1 MMNKHNY
8 IYVLFL
14 LATIGFSACKKDF
27 LERAP
32 SDFISKEEVFSNI
45 DNTEAFLNNIYVQL
59 PSLLVPTL
67 NNQGFYS
74 LDAASDLSANMWTE
88 WPGSSIDMTI
98 GNWSPSFSPLSYLW
112 TDYFNAIRRTNILL
126 ENEALIPTTS
136 PARKSRILGEAY
148 ALRAYYYFELFRM
161 YGELPLIEQSLDPGG
176 QDVFFKRSS
185 TDDVVAFIKA
195 DIERATPLLPARH
208 EPSEFG
214 RATSLAMKA
223 LLSRLC
229 LYHASPLF
237 NPTGDKARYALAATV
252 SKEAID
258 FAQDNGYR
266 LSMGDVDGLQSY
278 ERIFLEESNEEVI
291 WSSGRTG
298 FDYNGGY
305 WDFYVGTLGYGG
317 WYGESPLQGLVDS
330 YELLNGELP
339 VLGYDDN
346 HTPIPN
352 PVSGFDP
359 LSPFENRDPR
369 FYQTVGFHG
378 DTYKGREVNF
388 APGGLDYA
396 TDRPR
401 INYFWKKYAIPDR
414 DLINETGGYT
424 KRFAIFRLSELYL
437 NYAEALNESEGPS
450 AAAVEAVNKIRRRVG
465 MIEVPNGLD
474 QNELREKIRNEKK
487 VEFAF
492 ESHRFWDIRRWKIGT
507 EVSNGVVRKVNV
519 SANGTFTYPVW
530 QNRVF
535 EEKHYLLPIPQS
547 EIDKLNGQWAQNP
560 GW

>member
-1 MMNKHNY
+1 MNILKY
-8 IYVLFL
+8 MYAM
-14 LATIGFSACKKDF
+14 LAIATVGLGACQKDF
-27 LERAP
+27 LDRAP
-32 SDFISKEEVFSNI
+32 SDFISKEEVFRNI
-45 DNTEAFLNNIYVQL
+45 DNTEAFLNNIYIQL
-59 PSLLVPTL
+59 PSLLTPTV
-67 NNQGFYS
+67 NYQGYYS
-74 LDAASDLSANMWTE
+74 LDAASDLSASMWTE

-98 GNWSPSFSPLSYLW
+98 GNWSPSYSPLSYRW
-112 TDYFNAIRRTNILL
+112 TDYFNAIRRINILI
-126 ENEALIPTTS
+126 ENEGIIPTLN
-136 PARKSRILGEAY
+136 PQRKNRIIGEAF
-148 ALRAYYYFELFRM
+148 ALRAYFYFELFRM
-161 YGELPLIEQSLDPGG
+161 HGELPLIERSLDPGG
-176 QDVFFKRSS
+176 EDIFFERSPVDV
-185 TDDVVAFIKA
+185 VVAFIKA
-195 DIERATPLLPARH
+195 DIERAIALLPARH

-237 NPTGDKARYALAATV
+237 NPTGDKQRYALAATV

-258 FAQDNGYR
+258 FAEANGYR
-266 LSMGDVDGLQSY
+266 LSMGDIDGLKSY
-278 ERIFLEESNEEVI
+278 ERIFLEENNEEVI

-298 FDYNGGY
+298 FDYDGGY
-305 WDFYVGTLGYGG
+305 WDFYTGTLGYGG

-330 YELLNGELP
+330 YELMNGELP
-339 VLGYDDN
+339 VLGYDEN
-346 HTPIPN
+346 NQPIPN
-352 PVSGFDP
+352 PASGFDP
-359 LSPFENRDPR
+359 ASPYENRDPR
-369 FYQTVGFHG
+369 FYQTIGFHG

-401 INYFWKKYAIPDR
+401 INYFWKKYAIADR

-424 KRFAIFRLSELYL
+424 KRYALFRLAELYL

-450 AAAVEAVNKIRRRVG
+450 DAVYSAVNEIRQRVG
-465 MIEVPNGLD
+465 MIGLPPNLNQGGM
-474 QNELREKIRNEKK
+474 RERIRNEKK

-507 EVSNGVVRKVNV
+507 EVNSGIVRKVNV
-519 SANGTFTYPVW
+519 SATGAFTYPVW

-547 EIDKLNGQWAQNP
+547 EIDKLNGQWEQNL